1 MERIGL
7 AASKVAKGNLVV
19 YNLIVILLSFLY
31 CSLMF
36 LIAGATI
43 LFSLIVLG
51 YIVSGLL
58 PQDYGQDWWAVIRLC
73 MLLLTGIVA
82 IVNLYAVGRN
92 FKFKRE

>member
-7 AASKVAKGNLVV
+7 AASKVAKGNLFV

-31 CSLMF
+31 CFLMF
-36 LIAGATI
+36 LIAGTTI

-51 YIVSGLL
+51 YIMNGLL
-58 PQDYGQDWWAVIRLC
+58 PQDYSQDWWMVIRLC
-73 MLLLTGIVA
+73 MLSLTVVVA
-82 IVNLYAVGRN
+82 IVNMFAVWRN